1 MINHDKAYILGLFIG
16 GGTISNGIFLIKLPF
31 KKWGMNPT
39 VMNKIAVDILTKI
52 CEKFRKTYNFNV
64 TYEIGNSV
72 WSIKPINNP
81 DISVLIN
88 DLKTLS
94 LPTEGFLLNNADL
107 TKAKNELKGIA
118 TENFLTG
125 IFDARASLTLSHRRF
140 TTEAPV
146 VSVEIPGSTKNFLFV
161 VQFCSWLTDLG
172 SITDQI
178 LFNHPC
184 QHSASNPTY
193 KGWKKG
199 FKIRFLVKS
208 FLAKHSFALQA
219 KAIDIKKLEKLQAK
233 DSQEPCSKRKIRKPS
248 PVCIHSDI
256 NSTELPTEVRNK
268 LFFHYFHFC
277 GVLGCKHAPIN
288 ELIKITENYPEFIF
302 VLPRTEK
309 GNIKEIE
316 SAYNEIKSLYFND
329 KSLENIK
336 LSVTELIEDKRF
348 KNYLELSQGIA
359 FLFSTNLNG
368 RRHSGSK
375 DLIIKDN
382 LDKIIKI
389 IKVIDNN
396 SFPVLIKN
404 EKNDRA
410 FLVSSLTSE
419 LNQSLIK
426 QKVVKDN
433 LNVNIIE

>member
-1 MINHDKAYILGLFIG
+1 MINHDKAYILGLFVG
-16 GGTISNGIFLIKLPF
+16 GGTISNETFLIKLPF
-31 KKWGMNPT
+31 KKWGMNPS

-52 CEKFRKTYNFNV
+52 CDKFNKTYGINV

-81 DISVLIN
+81 DISPLIN
-88 DLKTLS
+88 DLKSLS

-107 TKAKNELKGIA
+107 TIAKKELNGVV

-125 IFDARASLTLSHRRF
+125 IFDTRASLTLSHRRF
-140 TTEAPV
+140 TNEAPV

-184 QHSASNPTY
+184 QHSASDPTY

-208 FLAKHSFALQA
+208 FLAKHSFAFQA
-219 KAIDIKKLEKLQAK
+219 KAIDVKKLEKLQIK
-233 DSQEPCSKRKIRKPS
+233 DSQKPCNNRKIRKPS

-256 NSTELPTEVRNK
+256 DSSELPIEVRNR

-277 GVLGCKHAPIN
+277 AVLGCKYAPIE
-288 ELIKITENYPEFIF
+288 ELKKITENYPDFIF

-309 GNIKEIE
+309 GKIDEIQE
-316 SAYNEIKSLYFND
+316 AYYKLKQLYFKD
-329 KSLENIK
+329 KTLETSKIK
-336 LSVTELIEDKRF
+336 IKDLLQNKDF
-348 KNYLELSQGIA
+348 KSYLEISQGIA
-359 FLFSTNLNG
+359 YLFSPKLNG
-368 RRHSGSK
+368 KRHSGSK
-375 DLIIKDN
+375 DLIIKN
-382 LDKIIKI
+382 SLDKTVEIL
-389 IKVIDNN
+389 KVKESLGYPIM
-396 SFPVLIKN
+396 IKN
-404 EKNDRA
+404 DLNDRA
-410 FLVSSLTSE
+410 FLASSLSSE
-419 LNQSLIK
+419 INQKLIK
-426 QKVVKDN
+426 EKVRKDN
-433 LNVNIIE
+433 LNVNILK